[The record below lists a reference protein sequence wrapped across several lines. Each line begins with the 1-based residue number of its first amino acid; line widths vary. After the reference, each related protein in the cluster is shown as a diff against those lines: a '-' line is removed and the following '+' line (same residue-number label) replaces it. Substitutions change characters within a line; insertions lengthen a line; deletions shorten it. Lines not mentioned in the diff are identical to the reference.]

1 MVILGIDP
9 GLATTGYGIIKFE
22 IRNSKFEIIDYG
34 CIKTSATLSFARR
47 LEIIYKE
54 LDNLIKR
61 HKPNKIAIEKI
72 FFAKNVKTAM
82 QVGEARGVVTLVAI
96 QNKIPIFEFTPLQIK
111 QALTGYGQASK
122 EQIQKMVRTILNL
135 KEIPKPDD
143 AADALAAAIT
153 CAETKII

>member
-9 GLATTGYGIIKFE
+9 GLATTGYGIIELKAK
-22 IRNSKFEIIDYG
+22 SLKLKVIDYG
-34 CIKTSATLSFARR
+34 CVRTSAKLLFAER

-54 LDNLIKR
+54 LENLIKKY
-61 HKPNKIAIEKI
+61 KPDKIVIEKI

-82 QVGEARGVVTLVAI
+82 QVGEARGVVTLAAI

-122 EQIQKMVRTILNL
+122 DQVQKMVKTILDL

-143 AADALAAAIT
+143 AADALAIAIT
-153 CAETKII
+153 CI